1 MIKNFLHFINIKTI
15 LTLLFPV
22 LIFAQDYELGKVA
35 VSELSQKKHPTDTSA
50 VAAVLFEK
58 GKTIFD
64 YSPED
69 GFFIVTE
76 VEVKIKI
83 YKKEGL
89 DFANK
94 KIDYYFGDNNKENV
108 IIQKAFTYNL
118 VNGKIEKT
126 KLSNNGEFKENLIKN
141 WKTIKFIMPNV
152 KVGSIIEYKYS
163 IKSPNISNLQEWNF
177 QSTIPVDYS
186 EYKTFIPEYF
196 SYNFYS
202 KGKVNLQKESST
214 KSRSINIY
222 NKEFVAGISTVLY
235 HEPPSVLTILE
246 NVTCVFAKNISAFIK
261 EPYMDSHENY
271 ISAIQYQLASVK
283 YPNEDVKQYSDTWE
297 DVVKT
302 IYKNEFFGKEVL
314 KNEYFQ
320 KEITSLVNAK
330 QLDTHSTI
338 HIIYEFV
345 KNHYKWN
352 DYYGIYTD
360 VGVENAFRDKVGNVT
375 EINFTLI
382 SMLRNAGFK
391 ANPILLSTNN
401 KVINMFPSSSAFNYV
416 ICGVELE
423 DKIIYLD
430 ATDKYLAE
438 NVLPNR
444 ALNYIGR
451 IVRENGTS
459 QMVDLSP
466 KVHSKKSVMI
476 FATVSPDQIKGNIKE
491 SITENRAY
499 NFRDTNNGIS
509 EDSYLE
515 KAEKETTGL
524 EISDYTI
531 ENKTNLKEPV
541 KEEYNFVLTNQ
552 VETINDKLYFKPLLF
567 FGIDENPFKSET
579 RDYPIDFKY
588 PSHDSYTI
596 TYNLPQGYV
605 VESMPEKINIATE
618 DNLASLSFLTG
629 DMGNKVQI
637 VANLYINSAL
647 IPADY
652 YDSIKSFFNEV
663 FVKMNQKIVL
673 KKQ

>member
-1 MIKNFLHFINIKTI
+1 MKKTI
-15 LTLLFPV
+15 LAFLFPV
-22 LIFAQDYELGKVA
+22 LIFAQNYELGKVT
-35 VSELSQKKHPTDTSA
+35 VSELSQKKHATDTSA
-50 VAAVLFEK
+50 VAAVLFNVGRTYFEYEQN
-58 GKTIFD
+58 T
-64 YSPED
+64 
-69 GFFIVTE
+69 GFSLITE
-76 VEVKIKI
+76 VDTKIKI
-83 YKKEGL
+83 YKKEGYEW
-89 DFANK
+89 ANK
-94 KIDYYFGDNNKENV
+94 EVQYYVGGNKKENV
-108 IIQKAFTYNL
+108 TFSKAFTYNL

-126 KLSNNGEFKENLIKN
+126 KLNSDNEFKVNVN
-141 WKTIKFIMPNV
+141 KFWDAKKISMPNV
-152 KVGSIIEYKYS
+152 KEGAIIEFKYT
-163 IKSPNISNLQEWNF
+163 IKSPYFSNIPEWSF
-177 QSTIPVDYS
+177 QNVIPVEYSSYVIEAPEYYTYNPYFKGGLSPVKSSSKESKEITTVYEDNSVRGINSDVKHEKQYNKVNYTINKNNFTLKNIPALLEESFTNNIKNYLSSVDFELASIHFPGQNIEYYS
-186 EYKTFIPEYF
+186 E
-196 SYNFYS
+196 
-202 KGKVNLQKESST
+202 
-214 KSRSINIY
+214 
-222 NKEFVAGISTVLY
+222 
-235 HEPPSVLTILE
+235 
-246 NVTCVFAKNISAFIK
+246 
-261 EPYMDSHENY
+261 
-271 ISAIQYQLASVK
+271 
-283 YPNEDVKQYSDTWE
+283 TWE

-302 IYKNEFFGKEVL
+302 IYKSETFGSELNKD
-314 KNEYFQ
+314 NYFQ
-320 KEITSLVNAK
+320 NELSSLLNGK
-330 QLDTHSTI
+330 QLSNEEKITT
-338 HIIYEFV
+338 IYEFV

-360 VGVENAFRDKVGNVT
+360 VGVNKAFKDKVGNVV
-375 EINFTLI
+375 EINFTLVA
-382 SMLRNAGFK
+382 MLRKAGFK
-391 ANPILLSTNN
+391 ANPILLTSRN
-401 KVINMFPSSSAFNYV
+401 KAITVFPSSSAFNYV

-515 KAEKETTGL
+515 KAEKETAGL

>member
-1 MIKNFLHFINIKTI
+1 MDFELASIHFPGQN
-15 LTLLFPV
+15 
-22 LIFAQDYELGKVA
+22 
-35 VSELSQKKHPTDTSA
+35 
-50 VAAVLFEK
+50 
-58 GKTIFD
+58 
-64 YSPED
+64 
-69 GFFIVTE
+69 
-76 VEVKIKI
+76 
-83 YKKEGL
+83 
-89 DFANK
+89 
-94 KIDYYFGDNNKENV
+94 
-108 IIQKAFTYNL
+108 
-118 VNGKIEKT
+118 
-126 KLSNNGEFKENLIKN
+126 
-141 WKTIKFIMPNV
+141 
-152 KVGSIIEYKYS
+152 IEY
-163 IKSPNISNLQEWNF
+163 
-177 QSTIPVDYS
+177 YS
-186 EYKTFIPEYF
+186 E
-196 SYNFYS
+196 
-202 KGKVNLQKESST
+202 
-214 KSRSINIY
+214 
-222 NKEFVAGISTVLY
+222 
-235 HEPPSVLTILE
+235 
-246 NVTCVFAKNISAFIK
+246 
-261 EPYMDSHENY
+261 
-271 ISAIQYQLASVK
+271 
-283 YPNEDVKQYSDTWE
+283 TWE

-302 IYKNEFFGKEVL
+302 IYKSETFGSELNKD
-314 KNEYFQ
+314 NYFQ
-320 KEITSLVNAK
+320 NELSSLLNGK
-330 QLDTHSTI
+330 QLSNEEKITT
-338 HIIYEFV
+338 IYEFV

-401 KVINMFPSSSAFNYV
+401 KVINIFPSSSAFNYV